1 LRFEVEKGRGRKVWG
16 LGLKRVNRDIQDEQ
30 DKRILEFILKILDI
44 LVENLFQGWWRVLLI
59 LSQKISCLRGK
70 KKSV

>member
-1 LRFEVEKGRGRKVWG
+1 

-44 LVENLFQGWWRVLLI
+44 LVYY
-59 LSQKISCLRGK
+59 S
-70 KKSV
+70 